1 MRLSILCDANWESGI
16 EKILGELADR
26 HLFEHFEAREYGAG
40 LGGVTVIFMCRDPS
54 YDFKRRVKLSKK
66 ESKIY
71 LDIMLNSRE
80 MSAATP
86 EMRKREV
93 AQRLY
98 DEIPEVLSR
107 YKIVSF
113 DGERFVAD
121 LRSWIDEL
129 GWR

>member
-1 MRLSILCDANWESGI
+1 MRLSILSDANWESGI
-16 EKILGELADR
+16 EKTLSDLADR
-26 HLFEHFEAREYGAG
+26 HLFEHFEVREYGSD
-40 LGGVTVIFMCRDPS
+40 LGGVTVIFMCRDLS
-54 YDFKRRVKLSKK
+54 YDFNRRIKLSRK

-71 LDIMLNSRE
+71 MDIMLNSQE

-121 LRSWIDEL
+121 LRIWIDEL